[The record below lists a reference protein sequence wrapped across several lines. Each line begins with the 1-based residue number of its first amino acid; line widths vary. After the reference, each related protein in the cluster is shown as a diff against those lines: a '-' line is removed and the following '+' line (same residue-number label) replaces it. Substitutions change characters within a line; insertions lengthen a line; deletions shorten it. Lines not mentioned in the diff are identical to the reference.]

1 MITEIKQNDRYA
13 QQQLDVLLVQEG
25 IRRDRNL
32 DYTCGIFDDSYDLLA
47 TGSCFKNTI
56 RCTAVAADHQ
66 GEGLLNQIMSHL
78 MTVQAERG
86 NSHVFVYTKP
96 ESSAFFADIGFYEIV
111 RTDSVVF
118 MENRR
123 GGLDNWISELQADHQ
138 GKDETHRISAIVMN
152 ANPFTNGHRYLA
164 ERAARDS
171 KLVHIFVVSEDA
183 GPVPVDVR
191 SRLVREGTADLDNVI
206 CHDSGDYIISSATFP
221 GYFLNDEEDAVRA
234 QAELDI
240 KVFSLIAK
248 QLGITVRYAGDEPY
262 SSTTAIYN
270 EIMKSHLPEAG
281 IDFRELP
288 RMEQD
293 GQPVSASMVRRLI
306 RESKDH
312 EDMLVRIG
320 SFVPPATMEYFRSE
334 ESENVISAIM
344 REEAGKKSEPVYDTE
359 RI

>member
-13 QQQLDVLLVQEG
+13 QQQSDALLAQEG

-123 GGLDNWISELQADHQ
+123 MDHVGADKELGLELGHHV
-138 GKDETHRISAIVMN
+138 GAI
-152 ANPFTNGHRYLA
+152 
-164 ERAARDS
+164 
-171 KLVHIFVVSEDA
+171 LVEH
-183 GPVPVDVR
+183 
-191 SRLVREGTADLDNVI
+191 DNV
-206 CHDSGDYIISSATFP
+206 
-221 GYFLNDEEDAVRA
+221 V
-234 QAELDI
+234 
-240 KVFSLIAK
+240 
-248 QLGITVRYAGDEPY
+248 
-262 SSTTAIYN
+262 
-270 EIMKSHLPEAG
+270 
-281 IDFRELP
+281 
-288 RMEQD
+288 
-293 GQPVSASMVRRLI
+293 
-306 RESKDH
+306 
-312 EDMLVRIG
+312 
-320 SFVPPATMEYFRSE
+320 
-334 ESENVISAIM
+334 NV
-344 REEAGKKSEPVYDTE
+344 
-359 RI
+359 